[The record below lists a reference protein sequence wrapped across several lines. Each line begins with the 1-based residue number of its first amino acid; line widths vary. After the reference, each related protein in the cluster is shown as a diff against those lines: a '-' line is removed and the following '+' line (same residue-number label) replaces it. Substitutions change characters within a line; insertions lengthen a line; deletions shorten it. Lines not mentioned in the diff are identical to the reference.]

1 VTLNSDC
8 DPVKTNNSL
17 INLKN
22 QPSTVQCPVV
32 GKFVESFQ
40 PIRILIMSSLKQLRP
55 VILKPRIKQTA
66 SMIFLHGLGDTG
78 HGWASLLNTIRP
90 DHLKV
95 ICPTAP
101 VISVTLNMGL
111 RMPAWFDIESL
122 DNLEEEADMD
132 GMNRSAE
139 TVYKLI
145 QGEVRAGI
153 PTDRILI
160 GGFSQGAAVA
170 LYSAMHTDKK
180 LGGCIALSTMMPERR
195 LPDPSTIINK
205 DIPYF
210 QAHGE
215 TDNILPISH
224 GIATSKILKQFL
236 PNHEFKTYHCQH
248 ECTDRELGD
257 VKSFIEKI
265 VGH

>member
-1 VTLNSDC
+1 MM
-8 DPVKTNNSL
+8 K
-17 INLKN
+17 
-22 QPSTVQCPVV
+22 
-32 GKFVESFQ
+32 
-40 PIRILIMSSLKQLRP
+40 SSLKP

-101 VISVTLNMGL
+101 VIPITLNLGF
-111 RMPAWFDIESL
+111 RMPGWFDITSL
-122 DNLEEEADMD
+122 ENLEEESDID
-132 GMNRSAE
+132 GMRQSA
-139 TVYKLI
+139 KLVFKHI
-145 QGEVRAGI
+145 EAEIRAGI
-153 PTDRILI
+153 PSDKVIL

-170 LYSAMHTDKK
+170 LYCAMHYEKP
-180 LGGCIALSTMMPERR
+180 LAGCIALSTMMPEKQ
-195 LPDPSTIINK
+195 LPDPARIVNK

-215 TDNILPISH
+215 TDNILPLSH
-224 GIATSKILKQFL
+224 GVATSKILKQFL
-236 PNHEFKTYHCQH
+236 PNHEFKTYYCQH
-248 ECTDRELGD
+248 ECTDRELND
-257 VKSFIEKI
+257 VKRFIEKV